1 MAGLSQLAPAEGL
14 FASLTRLFSKL
25 TRGGGGVENLYVTL
39 NLNFLLILL

>member
-14 FASLTRLFSKL
+14 FTSLTRLLSKL
-25 TRGGGGVENLYVTL
+25 TKREGGVKNLYVTL